1 MALITAFSPSIAGTA
16 PTFNAAAAN
25 DTAEVGAGLYLI
37 VRNDDASSKTAT
49 IATPGMLTTGDAY
62 PDKVYTVAAGA
73 EAWIPLIA
81 DFRDQTDGLAHIT
94 WSATTSVTR
103 AVVRMR

>member
-25 DTAEVGAGLYLI
+25 DTAEVGVGLWLI
-37 VRNDDASSKTAT
+37 VRNDDVADKTVT
-49 IATPGMLTTGDAY
+49 IATPGLLTTGDAY
-62 PDKVYTVAAGA
+62 PDKAYTVTAGT
-73 EAWIPLIA
+73 EAWIPLLA
-81 DFRDQTDGLAHIT
+81 DYRDPSDGLAHIT